1 VRAVPEQIATQILG
15 AAELFA
21 ERGLDETKMEDIA
34 ATTGVPKATLYYY
47 FSGKADIL
55 AFLFHAVLE
64 EVQTAVTTAATGTG
78 SAEERLRRVIVA
90 HLEVFR
96 RLPMA
101 SRALQ
106 FDLGRAARIP
116 ELATRAEAAFVAP
129 VRELLVEGARDGSLR
144 PVPHPAITALVIMGA
159 ITTTGMNVLAMD
171 SGRSVRTVAN
181 VVAAVVLDG
190 LRPEDPRPEGSS

>member
-1 VRAVPEQIATQILG
+1 MRPIPDQIATRILD

-21 ERGLDETKMEDIA
+21 ERGLDDTKMEDIA
-34 ATTGVPKATLYYY
+34 AATGVPKATLYYY
-47 FSGKADIL
+47 FDGKADIL
-55 AFLFHAVLE
+55 AFLFRTVLD
-64 EVQTAVTTAATGTG
+64 EVRTAVTTAAAGRG
-78 SAEERLRRVIVA
+78 SAAERLRRVIVA

-106 FDLGRAARIP
+106 FDLGRAARVP
-116 ELATRAEAAFVAP
+116 ELATRADASFVAP
-129 VRELLVEGARDGSLR
+129 VRELLAEGARDGSLR

-171 SGRSVRTVAN
+171 STRSVRTVAN

-190 LRPEDPRPEGSS
+190 LLPEGT